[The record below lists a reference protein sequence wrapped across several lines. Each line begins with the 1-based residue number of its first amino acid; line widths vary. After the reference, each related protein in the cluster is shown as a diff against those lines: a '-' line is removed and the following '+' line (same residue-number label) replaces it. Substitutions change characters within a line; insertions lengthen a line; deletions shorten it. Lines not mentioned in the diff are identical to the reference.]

1 MKTSFMQQQ
10 RFLNTM
16 DLDYETRLVLVLH
29 LCRRDYRRIAK
40 EIGSTVP
47 KVRTILKNIANE
59 MGLKKI
65 CEIQRAYCQ
74 FIRDEQTKVDDAS

>member
-1 MKTSFMQQQ
+1 MQQQ

-29 LCRRDYRRIAK
+29 LCRCDYRRIAK